1 MSTVELILA
10 ALALAVYLAYLD
22 HAAAARPARRRVDS
36 ELSERRQWE
45 RVERRRERLRR
56 WRRPEAPSWQRLIA
70 RCCTRGR
77 VEYWTAQAAGGLIL
91 VFAGAMA
98 ASTVVGFVS
107 AMTR

>member
-45 RVERRRERLRR
+45 RR
-56 WRRPEAPSWQRLIA
+56 
-70 RCCTRGR
+70 
-77 VEYWTAQAAGGLIL
+77 QAKSAGGSSPFCML
-91 VFAGAMA
+91 AE
-98 ASTVVGFVS
+98 
-107 AMTR
+107 

>member
-1 MSTVELILA
+1 MSTAELILA

-45 RVERRRERLRR
+45 RVERR
-56 WRRPEAPSWQRLIA
+56 QRLIA

-98 ASTVVGFVS
+98 AGTVVGFVS